1 MKKKDYKFMYILL
14 LIILISCKKTVNNN
28 LNEPFAEDIKNSTH
42 LNVYGL
48 DTLSFNKINYVD
60 YQYFN
65 KNYEKYEINK
75 DRFVKIYYV
84 VDNDIFKDEIEDISN
99 YNYESVENIQIED
112 SLYLNT
118 FGLYGDKIYT
128 FIILDLVQIPKGD
141 SIQLKHIEERYIF
154 KTHIKR

>member
-28 LNEPFAEDIKNSTH
+28 LNKPFAEDIKNSTH

-65 KNYEKYEINK
+65 KNYEKHEINK
-75 DRFVKIYYV
+75 DLLKYIMLLTKI
-84 VDNDIFKDEIEDISN
+84 F
-99 YNYESVENIQIED
+99 
-112 SLYLNT
+112 
-118 FGLYGDKIYT
+118 
-128 FIILDLVQIPKGD
+128 
-141 SIQLKHIEERYIF
+141 
-154 KTHIKR
+154 

>member
-14 LIILISCKKTVNNN
+14 LIILTSCKKTVNNN
-28 LNEPFAEDIKNSTH
+28 LNKPFVEEIKNSTH

-48 DTLSFNKINYVD
+48 DTLSFNKINYVS
-60 YQYFN
+60 YKYFN

>member
-28 LNEPFAEDIKNSTH
+28 LNKPFAEDIKNSTH

-112 SLYLNT
+112 SLYLST